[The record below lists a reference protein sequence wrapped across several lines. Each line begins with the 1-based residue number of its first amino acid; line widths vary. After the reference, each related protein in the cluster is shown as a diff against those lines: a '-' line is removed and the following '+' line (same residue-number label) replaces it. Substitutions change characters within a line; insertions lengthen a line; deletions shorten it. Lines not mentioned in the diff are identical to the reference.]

1 MVFMPES
8 GITNT
13 LFQYDLETV
22 ARANMAVI
30 NVVVPTEV
38 CYSVLIEATCSSYLR
53 PCVTYQ
59 NVTYPLP
66 MHPCRPVCD
75 RVLQRC
81 GADWAGL
88 SLPAGVGTY
97 MPRNRTF
104 PLICNVTDSEAQG
117 NELYPVD
124 HVTYTIDQTV
134 FDNTTNTT
142 NTTTTTLDVPCLSF
156 PQSALPREC
165 QSPLIKNSLGQCG
178 FGCPLPA
185 LSDSQYDNT
194 KIMQGVVG
202 WISWVTSSLLL
213 ISFLVIPALRK
224 FPKNLILM
232 VTIAANIAAGGIILP
247 SMAGYHNIWCGESD
261 AVIPEVVITVEPYI
275 NTQVV
280 FQEEK
285 LLFGSPACTF
295 QGAVIMFGFLSAV
308 FWWAIVAFNMCLE
321 LFFRKFADQLESG
334 YWKWGRICI
343 YHVLGWGIPFLFMV
357 ITAAADRIKFAS
369 GATYC
374 FVSPEEDKRYELAFW
389 FIPVGL
395 SLLLGFILF
404 VLAII
409 RLIIG
414 SFQVSK
420 AKLFIFIYYRLLL
433 FVFLYLFLFTFIF
446 SYNLQVA
453 ANASDIQA
461 GFNWY
466 YLCLISP
473 VLLLE
478 PTIPEC
484 VIPDS
489 VSNYNLIMLKAFAIS
504 ALGFFVFVTFLSWE
518 ILYFWYDV
526 AKHIVLMLVKRD
538 LHYGRSLV
546 RKIITNTRDSLS
558 DSNTVSVTMTRMDEV
573 LSPQSGEGPHD
584 DQSTSSSSSV
594 EESTSEEL

>member
-1 MVFMPES
+1 
-8 GITNT
+8 
-13 LFQYDLETV
+13 
-22 ARANMAVI
+22 
-30 NVVVPTEV
+30 
-38 CYSVLIEATCSSYLR
+38 
-53 PCVTYQ
+53 
-59 NVTYPLP
+59 
-66 MHPCRPVCD
+66 
-75 RVLQRC
+75 
-81 GADWAGL
+81 
-88 SLPAGVGTY
+88 
-97 MPRNRTF
+97 
-104 PLICNVTDSEAQG
+104 
-117 NELYPVD
+117 
-124 HVTYTIDQTV
+124 
-134 FDNTTNTT
+134 
-142 NTTTTTLDVPCLSF
+142 
-156 PQSALPREC
+156 
-165 QSPLIKNSLGQCG
+165 LIKNSLGQCG

-446 SYNLQVA
+446 SYNLQVE
-453 ANASDIQA
+453 ANSDEIKTGFEQYYKCLVFA
-461 GFNWY
+461 GA
-466 YLCLISP
+466 LG
-473 VLLLE
+473 
-478 PTIPEC
+478 EC
-484 VIPDS
+484 SLSDS
-489 VSNYNLIMLKAFAIS
+489 VSNYDLVMLKGFAIS
-504 ALGFFVFVTFLSWE
+504 SLGFFVFITFISWD
-518 ILYFWYDV
+518 ILRFWFIW
-526 AKHIVLMLVKRD
+526 AQKLVKLIVRRD
-538 LHYGRSLV
+538 
-546 RKIITNTRDSLS
+546 RKSALSFMNIFVSTISSGGDQTVATSAIFEGQEMDDVLKREAGVKSGTEEEEESRKDSG
-558 DSNTVSVTMTRMDEV
+558 D
-573 LSPQSGEGPHD
+573 
-584 DQSTSSSSSV
+584 SSSSS
-594 EESTSEEL
+594 SSD